1 MASEEQRPDIL
12 IIRDDHGNYY
22 AISQE
27 MLGMWQVPDEL
38 KDTAAAL
45 VSESEVTGYAALN
58 YLVMRYPSTYSQARM
73 GNFEI
78 QDLMSRYNQ
87 AETLASSV
95 RKKSSDTA
103 AGVTGKI

>member
-1 MASEEQRPDIL
+1 MASAEKRPDIL

-27 MLGMWQVPDEL
+27 MLETWQVPEEL

-45 VSESEVTGYAALN
+45 ASESEVTGYAALN
-58 YLVMRYPSTYSQARM
+58 YLVMRYPSTYSRARM

-78 QDLMSRYNQ
+78 QRLMSSYNQ

-95 RKKSSDTA
+95 LKKSSDTA
-103 AGVTGKI
+103 AGVIGKI